1 MCGLDHTCVGSGRDT
16 IGTVVSSFM
25 RASSLFA
32 MLAVSCALLLVSAD
46 AVAQAAAGNQGAAQA
61 SEAQVLERA
70 RAALDEGKPEQAA
83 PLFREVLKANP
94 SSFEANESLGLIVAD
109 AGEYEQALAYFE
121 TGCRTAPR
129 EALGHANLG
138 ATLLALNQDKR
149 AVAELERAAALD
161 PHNAQT
167 AENLARGWMKLKEP
181 ARAATQFGAAAA
193 LDQPTAELLYNWAL
207 ALFDSSAFA
216 RATEVL
222 SRVAPAEI
230 SEESESLFGDAE
242 EKLGHFQSAVS
253 HMRRAAELAPT
264 EPNLYALAVE
274 LLRHWSWQQ
283 ATEICRFA
291 RARFPNSDRL
301 SVAQGIALYGNGS
314 YAEAAEVF
322 ADLLAAKPDSAVY
335 ADTLGRACSLMAEDT
350 HDRCGRLQA
359 FADAHPEN
367 AAVNLYAASAL
378 LIKPKGEQDLPRAE
392 QLLRTALRSKADHSE
407 ALYQLGILYQL
418 ELRWP
423 ESVDALKKAVALRPA
438 FAEAHYRL
446 ARAYFHLGD
455 RPAGE
460 SEIGLQKRYQAEE
473 KDALDRRMKSVT
485 LFLFDQP

>member
-1 MCGLDHTCVGSGRDT
+1 
-16 IGTVVSSFM
+16 M
-25 RASSLFA
+25 RVLPLFA
-32 MLAVSCALLLVSAD
+32 MLAFGCALSGVSAE
-46 AVAQAAAGNQGAAQA
+46 AAQVAASAGTGSAAAQGSDADL
-61 SEAQVLERA
+61 LERA
-70 RAALDEGKPEQAA
+70 RAALDRGKPDQAA
-83 PLFREVLKANP
+83 PLFREVLKTNP
-94 SSFEANESLGLIVAD
+94 SSFEANESLGLIAAD
-109 AGEYEQALAYFE
+109 AGSYEQALPYFE
-121 TGCRTAPR
+121 AGCRSAPK

-138 ATLLALNQDKR
+138 ATLLALNQDQR

-167 AENLARGWMKLKEP
+167 AENLGRGWMKLKEP
-181 ARAATQFGAAAA
+181 ARAAKQFGAAAA
-193 LDQPTAELLYNWAL
+193 QERPTAELLYNWAL
-207 ALFDSSAFA
+207 ALFDSDAFA
-216 RATEVL
+216 QATDVL
-222 SRVAPAEI
+222 LRLAPAEI
-230 SEESESLFGDAE
+230 SGESESLFGDAE

-253 HMRRAAELAPT
+253 HMRRASEIAPT
-264 EPNLYALAVE
+264 EPNLYALVVE

-283 ATEICRFA
+283 ATEICHFA
-291 RARFPNSDRL
+291 RSRFPNSDRL

-314 YAEAAEVF
+314 YAEAADVF
-322 ADLLAAKPDSAVY
+322 AELLAAKPDSAVY

-367 AAVNLYAASAL
+367 AAVNVYAASAL

-392 QLLRTALRSKADHSE
+392 QLLRTALRDKADNSE
-407 ALYQLGILYQL
+407 ALYQLGILYQM

-460 SEIGLQKRYQAEE
+460 AEIALQKRYQAEE